1 MINVLLEAPIM
12 TQSGYGEHSRLVFR
26 ALRKIDGVKL
36 YVSPLEWGATSW
48 ASSFDKQE
56 VEDVQS
62 CINDLMHAMS
72 NNMQPNFDVQI
83 HVGILNEFE
92 KKAPYSICVTAGV
105 ETDRVS
111 AEWLIRT
118 YKGVNKIITPSEHAA
133 SGFRDT
139 SYTAIN
145 QNTNSETLIEC
156 NPETV
161 VDVVPYPV
169 KQKEVKSLE
178 FNLDTEFN
186 FLSVAL
192 LGPRKNIELMCKW
205 FVEEFKDDNVGL
217 VVKTGRS
224 RGSIID
230 KNHTRSILKPH
241 INLQGKKCK
250 VYLLHGSLEE
260 SEIHS
265 LYKRNDVQ
273 AYVTAT
279 SGEGFG
285 LPVFEAAYSGMPIV
299 ATDWSAHTEFLS
311 APYKEGNKKKEKKL
325 FAKVDYELQPI
336 PPHVVWKDILVEDSR
351 WAIPKE
357 NSFKK
362 QLRNMYKN
370 YGMYK
375 KWAKALQDNLLKT
388 HENDLILDN
397 MSKAIIKDLPPEIS
411 FKLQSQDKESQEV
424 VVFQ

>member
-1 MINVLLEAPIM
+1 MINVLLEAPIL

-26 ALRKIDGVKL
+26 SLMKIDNVKV
-36 YVSPLEWGATSW
+36 YINPLEWGSTSW
-48 ASSFDKQE
+48 ASGFDPKEREQI
-56 VEDVQS
+56 QN
-62 CINDLMHAMS
+62 CIGDLMHAIS
-72 NNMQPNFDVQI
+72 NKMEPNIDVQI

-92 KKAPYSICVTAGV
+92 KRAPYSICVTAGV

-133 SGFRDT
+133 SGFKNT

-145 QNTNSETLIEC
+145 QSTNSETLIQC
-156 NPETV
+156 NPETSI
-161 VDVVPYPV
+161 DVVPYPV
-169 KQKEVKSLE
+169 KLQETK
-178 FNLDTEFN
+178 NLDFHMDTDFN

-192 LGPRKNIELMCKW
+192 LGPRKNIELMAKW
-205 FVEEFKDDNVGL
+205 FTEEFKDDNVGL
-217 VVKTGRS
+217 IIKTGRS
-224 RGSIID
+224 RGSILD
-230 KNHTRSILKPH
+230 KEYTRTILKPYL
-241 INLQGKKCK
+241 NVENRKCK
-250 VYLLHGSLEE
+250 VYLLHGSIEE

-265 LYKRNDVQ
+265 LYKREDIH

-311 APYKEGNKKKEKKL
+311 AMYKEGNKKKEKKL

-336 PPHVVWKDILVEDSR
+336 PPSVVWKDILVEDSR
-351 WAIPKE
+351 WAVPKE

-375 KWAKALQDNLLKT
+375 KWAKVLQDNLLKT
-388 HENDLILDN
+388 HENDLILEK
-397 MSKAIIKDLPPEIS
+397 MSKTIIKDLPPQIS